1 MDHNENHP
9 HKSRVELHAKDYH
22 RRKRILAWVL
32 SIAVLLTVAVGA
44 YSAYVYLRTKD
55 AVDNAYDDQN
65 SVQIKN
71 GEFDGKKKFAVL
83 LMGTDTG
90 ALDRKEKIGNTDTI
104 IIAVVN
110 PQKKRY
116 SLMSVPRD
124 TMAQMIGAEK
134 FQVKKINAAYPVG
147 GAAMSMASVSKLVNV
162 PLKYYVLV
170 NMKGIMR
177 LIRYIGGINIKPT
190 LSFEYGGYIFKKNQ
204 LTHMGGGGALA
215 YSRMRYDDP
224 EGDYGR
230 QKRQRQVI
238 TTIIKKSVS
247 INTLARLDSV
257 LSAIS
262 DNIKTNLPF
271 DALRQIA
278 FNYRDS
284 TKNVKNDYLHGH
296 NATIDG
302 ASYQVQST
310 KELQRVSDYL
320 RTELGLSVVA
330 VDNNETYQNKR
341 NKNQGFDFKNPE
353 NQDYHIYE
361 DYQDQS
367 YQEEGDNW

>member
-1 MDHNENHP
+1 MDHNDNHP
-9 HKSRVELHAKDYH
+9 DKSRVELHAKDYH
-22 RRKRILAWVL
+22 KKKRVLTWLSCFIAFLAL
-32 SIAVLLTVAVGA
+32 AVCV
-44 YSAYVYLRTKD
+44 YSAYIYFRTKD
-55 AVDNAYDDQN
+55 TVDNAYDAKN
-65 SVQIKN
+65 SVQIQN
-71 GEFDGKKKFAVL
+71 GEFNGKKKFAVL
-83 LMGTDTG
+83 LLGSDTG
-90 ALDRKEKIGNTDTI
+90 ALDRKEKMGNTDTI

-116 SLMSVPRD
+116 TLMSVPRD
-124 TMAQMIGAEK
+124 TMAQMVGADQ
-134 FQVKKINAAYPVG
+134 FQVEKINAAYPIG

-162 PLKYYVLV
+162 PIKYYVLV

-177 LIRYIGGINIKPT
+177 LIRYVGGINIRPT

-204 LTHMGGGGALA
+204 LTHMSGGGALA

-247 INTLARLDSV
+247 INTLTRIDSV
-257 LSAIS
+257 LSS
-262 DNIKTNLPF
+262 VSGNLKTNLPF

-302 ASYQVQST
+302 SSYQVQST

-320 RTELGLSVVA
+320 RTELGLSETPIN
-330 VDNNETYQNKR
+330 NNETYQNSR
-341 NKNQGFDFKNPE
+341 NKADSFSFKNPDSQE
-353 NQDYHIYE
+353 YHIYE

-367 YQEEGDNW
+367 YQEEGDY